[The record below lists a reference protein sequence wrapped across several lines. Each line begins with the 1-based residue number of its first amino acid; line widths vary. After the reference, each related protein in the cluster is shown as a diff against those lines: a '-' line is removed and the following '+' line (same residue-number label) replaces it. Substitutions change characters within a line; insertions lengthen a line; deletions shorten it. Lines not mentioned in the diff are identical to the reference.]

1 MAKLLHVVKPGL
13 EDGLQLEDAAVADP
27 EKGEVRLKVSASAL
41 NQADILYINSMHY
54 TELTFP
60 SRIGSEASG
69 VVEAVGEG
77 VSDIKVGDRV
87 STVPFFSTAPERHGV
102 HGEYAIVPAEYC
114 ASWPDGLTAQEG
126 CSVWMQYLTAYF
138 SLNTLGELKKG
149 DTALIIAGASSA
161 GIGAIQIA
169 KSLGANVVA
178 TTRSASKNEF
188 LKNIGAD
195 HVINTTDEAFFHE
208 QLQEMTDG
216 KGIKFA
222 FDPVAGSFLKAYTQ
236 AMARDGK
243 IAVYGMLSGT
253 TDIIVPILDVIRTRT
268 TVHAYSM
275 YNYVS
280 DPSLRKEGITYITK
294 ALESGKIKPIIDRV
308 FALQD
313 YKDAY
318 AYMSNGSQCG
328 KIILQP

>member
-13 EDGLQLEDAAVADP
+13 ENGLQLEDAAVADP

-87 STVPFFSTAPERHGV
+87 STLPFFSTAPERHGV
-102 HGEYAIVPAEYC
+102 HGEYAIVPAQYC
-114 ASWPDGLTAQEG
+114 GPWPEGMTEQEG

-138 SLNTLGELKKG
+138 SLKTLGELKKG

-169 KSLGANVVA
+169 KSLGVNVVA
-178 TTRSASKNEF
+178 TTRSESKAIF
-188 LKNIGAD
+188 LNNVGAD
-195 HVINTTDEAFFHE
+195 HVIITKDETPFHE
-208 QLQEMTDG
+208 QLQKMTDG
-216 KGIKFA
+216 KGVKFA
-222 FDPVAGSFLKAYTQ
+222 FDPVAGSFLKSYTQ
-236 AMARDGK
+236 GMARDAK
-243 IAVYGMLSGT
+243 IAVYGMLGGD
-253 TDIIVPILDVIRTRT
+253 TDLNVPILDVIRTRT
-268 TVHAYSM
+268 SVHAYSM

-280 DPSLRKEGITYITK
+280 DPDLRKEAMDYISN

-308 FALQD
+308 FSLQD

-318 AYMSNGSQCG
+318 AYMSSGSQCG